1 VTRGLY
7 LMAVYSLGLGLPF
20 LLSAL
25 FITRAIGL
33 MKRLRP
39 HMRKI
44 EVAMGL
50 LLVAVG
56 MLLFTSSFSMVSGW
70 MLDMMDGASASRCWA
85 DRGTEFSTKTRRIFV
100 ENPGCPCP

>member
-1 VTRGLY
+1 MRQQV
-7 LMAVYSLGLGLPF
+7 
-20 LLSAL
+20 
-25 FITRAIGL
+25 ITRAIGL

-39 HMRKI
+39 LMRKI

-70 MLDMMDGASASRCWA
+70 MLDMMERFGIPLL
-85 DRGTEFSTKTRRIFV
+85 G
-100 ENPGCPCP
+100 